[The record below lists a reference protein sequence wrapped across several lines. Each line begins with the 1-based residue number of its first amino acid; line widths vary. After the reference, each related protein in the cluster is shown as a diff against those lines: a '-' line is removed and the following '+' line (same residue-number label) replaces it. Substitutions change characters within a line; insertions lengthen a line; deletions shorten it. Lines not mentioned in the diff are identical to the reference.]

1 MEEGDEFYEDVK
13 RIEKKWYIG
22 DILDVKEQK
31 KSGEIVN
38 RNPAYVGRGDFVD
51 MEVVAIIQCRTTLRV
66 SFAMRTIT
74 ILDKKSKV
82 STRFVQY
89 IRRVSHGGLRYSLRM
104 RKRRGR

>member
-31 KSGEIVN
+31 KLGEIVN

-51 MEVVAIIQCRTTLRV
+51 MEVVSPVVEVGVRRTKSSECL
-66 SFAMRTIT
+66 SLACTI
-74 ILDKKSKV
+74 
-82 STRFVQY
+82 
-89 IRRVSHGGLRYSLRM
+89 
-104 RKRRGR
+104 